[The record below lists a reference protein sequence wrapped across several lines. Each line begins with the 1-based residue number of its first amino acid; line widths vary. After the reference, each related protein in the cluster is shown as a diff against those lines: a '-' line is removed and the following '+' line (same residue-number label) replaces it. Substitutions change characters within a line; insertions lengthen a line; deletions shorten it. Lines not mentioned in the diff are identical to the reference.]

1 MITTDNVGMPSH
13 PVFPLRSVVSKEF
26 PTPDFAMHYKEAW
39 SLGNLDVQ
47 IGAIVKTGYP
57 LVDEFNQLV
66 MDIFNFDS
74 GNMLLKG
81 MF

>member
-1 MITTDNVGMPSH
+1 MPA
-13 PVFPLRSVVSKEF
+13 P
-26 PTPDFAMHYKEAW
+26 KEAW
-39 SLGNLDVQ
+39 ALGNLDVQ